1 MFSIFFHNSPQHRN
15 PITVP
20 VGIANA
26 EEELM
31 SQPKT
36 LLASKY
42 RNIVTY
48 EVMEKVGHFAAYQA
62 PEKLHKSF
70 TGFVKKVEN
79 MATKNS
85 KTEL

>member
-1 MFSIFFHNSPQHRN
+1 M

-26 EEELM
+26 EEELL
-31 SQPKT
+31 SQPKS
-36 LLASKY
+36 LLSSKY
-42 RNIVTY
+42 RNIITY

-70 TGFVKKVEN
+70 TGFVRQVEN
-79 MATKNS
+79 MTTPYQKSKN
-85 KTEL
+85 EL